1 MESEGSEHSSEKGSE
16 EAASTEGAGEA
27 EGTRLCDPFLDQ
39 LVGLM
44 HHGNVK
50 TVVKHQE
57 HM

>member
-1 MESEGSEHSSEKGSE
+1 MSEDRCSE
-16 EAASTEGAGEA
+16 EVAGTEKDGE

-50 TVVKHQE
+50 TIIKHQE